1 MTAVDLWVGGYTPTM
16 GGAAAGISL
25 LRYPADGTAELL
37 GTTPTSS
44 PSFLA
49 VGSGVGNGVGSGG
62 VLYATDEAPAG
73 VGSPVAGAVAGA
85 VASGTAGRI
94 EAFRVG
100 PGSTLEPLGGQPTS
114 GGFPCHVSVTVDSL
128 YVSNYL
134 DGSIDVYPLL
144 PGGAIGELRQTLVS
158 AGSGPNPAQD
168 RPHAHSTLVRHSGP
182 RVSTVLSADL
192 GADRVHV
199 HAVVDGGLVR
209 TSSVVLPPGTG
220 PRDLLALGDRVIL
233 LGELQGTIFALGGD
247 ESGDIDAS
255 GTEHWRVSAAGTLAT
270 DWVDGDH
277 AAALAVDGA
286 GRFIY
291 TGLRG
296 SNRIAVIRAS
306 DLSPVATVP
315 CGGDWPRHLCVI
327 PGGLS
332 SGGARSDLLLV
343 ANQLSSTVAAF
354 RLDSVTGIP
363 HALGSPVDVAS
374 PTFLLPVL

>member
-1 MTAVDLWVGGYTPTM
+1 LTGFDIWVGGYTPPM
-16 GGAAAGISL
+16 GTAEGISL
-25 LRYPADGTAELL
+25 LRYPADGTRPSVL

-49 VGSGVGNGVGSGG
+49 VGGGAGNGG
-62 VLYATDEAPAG
+62 VLYATDEALA
-73 VGSPVAGAVAGA
+73 ATADTGAVT
-85 VASGTAGRI
+85 SRTTGRV
-94 EAFRVG
+94 EAFRMA
-100 PGSTLEPLGGQPTS
+100 PGSMLEPLGGQPTS
-114 GGFPCHVSVTVDSL
+114 GGFPCHVSVTADGL

-158 AGSGPNPAQD
+158 TGSGPNPAQD
-168 RPHAHSTLVRHSGP
+168 GPHAHSTLVRHSGS
-182 RVSTVLSADL
+182 RASTVLSADL

-199 HAVVDGGLVR
+199 HPVVDGSLVR
-209 TSSVVLPPGTG
+209 ASSVVLPPGTG

-233 LGELQGTIFALGGD
+233 LGELQGTIFALDGGGGD
-247 ESGDIDAS
+247 DSDGDDS
-255 GTEHWRVSAAGTLAT
+255 GTGPWRIAAAGALAA

-286 GRFIY
+286 GRFLY

-296 SNRIAVIRAS
+296 SNRVAVIRVS

-327 PGGLS
+327 PGGVS
-332 SGGARSDLLLV
+332 AGGASADLLLV

-354 RLDSVTGIP
+354 RLDAVTGIP
-363 HALGSPVDVAS
+363 HPLGSPVDVAS